1 MLQCFYPKEY
11 LDSAYLIDF
20 EEKYGQGYRGII
32 FDIDNT
38 LVPHGLPADE
48 RAESL
53 FKRLK
58 AIGYKVTMLSNNKE
72 PRVKMFCDAVDAPY
86 IYKAGK
92 VQAGNEK
99 HGDRRAQHA
108 VCGRP
113 DIYRCVGGKQGGD
126 LLDPGKTDPPQRGD
140 TDRFKA
146 LS

>member
-92 VQAGNEK
+92 PNPAKYRFSPDASLGSAVSMVVPPAGI
-99 HGDRRAQHA
+99 GIPIMVSTGPMIR
-108 VCGRP
+108 
-113 DIYRCVGGKQGGD
+113 
-126 LLDPGKTDPPQRGD
+126 L
-140 TDRFKA
+140 
-146 LS
+146 